1 MSKNLPL
8 VFVVISGVYYFLIFL
23 VCSFEFPLFYRIP
36 LHCDYFDVK
45 LLMQN
50 NKFFVIF
57 LETFFFFFSVNVEC
71 ELNALGYRQS

>member
-1 MSKNLPL
+1 MSNNLPL
-8 VFVVISGVYYFLIFL
+8 VFVVISGIYYLLIFF

-50 NKFFVIF
+50 IKFFVIF
-57 LETFFFFFSVNVEC
+57 LETFFFSVNVEC

>member
-8 VFVVISGVYYFLIFL
+8 VFVVISGIYYFLIFL

-57 LETFFFFFSVNVEC
+57 LETFFFSVNVEC